1 MSSAVAD
8 AIASGALPG
17 RVWFY
22 SNYHCNLACRYCLT
36 ESAPD
41 AARRELD
48 PALLLSLARQAAT
61 LGFTD
66 FGVTGGE
73 PFLLPEMPA
82 LLAELAALR
91 PTVVLSN
98 GTVFGPAR
106 LERLRALAGLPLTV
120 QISLDAPTAS
130 LNDELRGPENF
141 ARVVDAIPKLLA
153 LGLGVRV
160 ATTVEPDRLD
170 EQQHAELC
178 ALHRSLGVS
187 DEDHL
192 VRPVIRRGR
201 AEGNDMG
208 RHFEHH
214 QIPAELTITAD
225 GAFWSPFGPT
235 VLDGMVAT
243 DLLITRTIDP
253 LERPAV
259 ALAGLVG
266 ALPAGNDANIGIR

>member
-1 MSSAVAD
+1 MNSAVAE
-8 AIASGALPG
+8 AVQSGVFPG

-22 SNYHCNLACRYCLT
+22 SNYHCNLACSYCLT
-36 ESAPD
+36 ESSPE
-41 AARRELD
+41 AARRELH
-48 PALLLSLARQAAT
+48 PQRIIELAGQAAA

-66 FGVTGGE
+66 FGITGGE

-98 GTVFGPAR
+98 GTVFGPVR
-106 LERLRALAGLPLTV
+106 LERLRPLAGLPVTV
-120 QISLDAPTAS
+120 QISLDAPTAL
-130 LNDELRGPENF
+130 LNDELRGPDNF
-141 ARVVDAIPKLLA
+141 ARVVEAIPKLLA
-153 LGLGVRV
+153 LGLRVRV

-170 EQQHAELC
+170 ERQHAELC
-178 ALHRSLGVS
+178 ALHRRLGVS
-187 DEDHL
+187 DDDHL

-201 AEGNDMG
+201 ADATEMG
-208 RHFEHH
+208 VRFAHH
-214 QIPAELTITAD
+214 QIPAELTISAD

-235 VLDGMVAT
+235 IQNGTVDT

-253 LERPAV
+253 LERPAT

-266 ALPAGNDANIGIR
+266 ALPEGNDASIGIR

>member
-1 MSSAVAD
+1 MNATIAD
-8 AIASGALPG
+8 AIGTGALPG

-36 ESAPD
+36 ESAPE
-41 AARRELD
+41 AARRELH
-48 PALLLSLARQAAT
+48 PARIRTLALQAAA
-61 LGFTD
+61 LGFTE

-82 LLAELAALR
+82 LLVALAELR
-91 PTVVLSN
+91 PTVALSN

-106 LERLRALAGLPLTV
+106 LEKLRPLAGLPITI
-120 QISLDAPTAS
+120 QISLDAPTAQ

-141 ARVVDAIPKLLA
+141 AHVIEAIPKLIE
-153 LGLGVRV
+153 LGLRVRV

-170 EQQHAELC
+170 HEQHAALC

-187 DEDHL
+187 DDDHL

-201 AEGNDMG
+201 AVGTHMG
-208 RHFEHH
+208 VHFEHH
-214 QIPAELTITAD
+214 QIPAELTISAD

-235 VLDGMVAT
+235 VLNGTVAT
-243 DLLITRTIDP
+243 DLLITRTIEP
-253 LERPAV
+253 LERPA
-259 ALAGLVG
+259 ALLAGLVG
-266 ALPAGNDANIGIR
+266 ALPDGNDANIGIR